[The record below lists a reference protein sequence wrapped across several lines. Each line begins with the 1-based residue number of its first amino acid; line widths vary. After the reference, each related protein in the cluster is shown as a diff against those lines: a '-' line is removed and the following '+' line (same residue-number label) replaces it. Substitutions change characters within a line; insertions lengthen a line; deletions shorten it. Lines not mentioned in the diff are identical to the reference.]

1 MNPTTEG
8 VRILVEEQHHDL
20 SDNHTPLKKMK
31 NIPHDEHQSISSSST
46 SHHTH
51 KPLISPPQHSRF
63 RFPFALH
70 HTTPQPLFH
79 HQSMISFAPQQQFL
93 SSGCENDQISWQR
106 AGQIGSGHD
115 GLDEA
120 ASPLPKLYR
129 GVRQRH
135 LGRWVAEIRLPHNR
149 ARLWLGTFDSAEDAA
164 LAYDRE
170 AYRLRGA
177 KARLN
182 FPHLFLGSDRAR
194 HEDLET
200 ATQKEAK
207 LKQRTSG
214 NIIESNNDVADHV
227 EDRKCSG
234 ISTHEQPKTI
244 DDDYVNHDQSVEPE
258 WAGDGLQS
266 DWLPGSNINT
276 FWDHNISTTT
286 GTFLQQSDFAI
297 SSFPDD
303 NLPHLSTTEAGI
315 LQEPYLN

>member
-8 VRILVEEQHHDL
+8 VRISVEEQDHDL
-20 SDNHTPLKKMK
+20 SDRPLKKMK
-31 NIPHDEHQSISSSST
+31 NIPQLLSSST
-46 SHHTH
+46 SHPTH
-51 KPLISPPQHSRF
+51 KPLISPPQPPSF

-70 HTTPQPLFH
+70 DTIPHPLFH
-79 HQSMISFAPQQQFL
+79 HQTMISFAPQQQL
-93 SSGCENDQISWQR
+93 QSSSGCGNDQISWQS
-106 AGQIGSGHD
+106 AGPIGLGHD
-115 GLDEA
+115 GLNEA

-182 FPHLFLGSDRAR
+182 FPHLFLDGAL

-207 LKQRTSG
+207 PKQITSG
-214 NIIESNNDVADHV
+214 NIIESNNT
-227 EDRKCSG
+227 KCSG
-234 ISTHEQPKTI
+234 ISAHEPKTI
-244 DDDYVNHDQSVEPE
+244 DDDYVNHDRDVEPE
-258 WAGDGLQS
+258 WAGDELES
-266 DWLPGSNINT
+266 DWLPGSNNNT

-286 GTFLQQSDFAI
+286 DTFLQQSDFAI

-315 LQEPYLN
+315 LQQEPYLN

>member
-8 VRILVEEQHHDL
+8 VRILVEEQDHDL
-20 SDNHTPLKKMK
+20 SDKPLKKMK
-31 NIPHDEHQSISSSST
+31 NIPHENQPISSST
-46 SHHTH
+46 SHHTQN
-51 KPLISPPQHSRF
+51 PLISPPQHPRF

-70 HTTPQPLFH
+70 HTIPQPLFH
-79 HQSMISFAPQQQFL
+79 RQSMISFAPQQQFL
-93 SSGCENDQISWQR
+93 SSGCGNDQISWQR
-106 AGQIGSGHD
+106 AGQIGLGHD
-115 GLDEA
+115 GLDET

-135 LGRWVAEIRLPHNR
+135 LGRWVAEIRLPQNR

-182 FPHLFLGSDRAR
+182 FPHLFLGNDRAL

-200 ATQKEAK
+200 ATQNEAK
-207 LKQRTSG
+207 PKQRTS
-214 NIIESNNDVADHV
+214 
-227 EDRKCSG
+227 
-234 ISTHEQPKTI
+234 

-286 GTFLQQSDFAI
+286 DTFLQQSDFAI
-297 SSFPDD
+297 SSFPDG
-303 NLPHLSTTEAGI
+303 NLPHPITTEAGI
-315 LQEPYLN
+315 LQQEPYLN